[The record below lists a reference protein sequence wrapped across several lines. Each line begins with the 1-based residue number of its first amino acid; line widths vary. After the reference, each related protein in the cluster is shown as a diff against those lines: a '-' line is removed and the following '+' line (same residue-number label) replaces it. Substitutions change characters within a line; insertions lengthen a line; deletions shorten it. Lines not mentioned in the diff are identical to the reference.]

1 MNMKSIA
8 ILLTILILLSSF
20 AFLSVVNAQAEEE
33 KQTAPIKNIIE
44 RLKVLDERLREKLE
58 EKRED
63 IGEDSYNR
71 LIADLD
77 KARQLLD
84 EAEEAY
90 NSGDIEEAKQ
100 LLKKAGA
107 KYKDIIKE
115 LAELLGYEN
124 LAKRFHT
131 YLRRCREAIN
141 RLKKI
146 TERLKEKGVDTT
158 EVELLISEAEVYL
171 DNAVEAFREH
181 KYAKAVE
188 YCKRAWEKVK
198 EAAELL
204 RSLARELLKQ
214 YEDRILDAINR
225 IENFLD
231 KVEEKVVSSNMS
243 EERKEVI
250 LNKIEDWRSRLEI
263 ARKEIDE
270 GKYEEAVIIVKR
282 VLREISI
289 TLRRFRKR
297 LG

>member
-1 MNMKSIA
+1 MKSIA

-33 KQTAPIKNIIE
+33 KQTTPIKNIIE

-77 KARQLLD
+77 EARQLLD

-131 YLRRCREAIN
+131 YLRRCREAID

-250 LNKIEDWRSRLEI
+250 LNKIEDWRSRLEN

-289 TLRRFRKR
+289 TLWRFRKR

>member
-1 MNMKSIA
+1 MKSIA

-33 KQTAPIKNIIE
+33 KQTTPIKNIIE

-77 KARQLLD
+77 EARQLLD

-131 YLRRCREAIN
+131 YLRRCREAID

-146 TERLKEKGVDTT
+146 TERLKEKGIDTT

-263 ARKEIDE
+263 ARKKIDE

-289 TLRRFRKR
+289 TLWRFRKR

>member
-1 MNMKSIA
+1 MKSIA

-33 KQTAPIKNIIE
+33 KQTTPIKNIIE

-131 YLRRCREAIN
+131 YLRRCREAID

-146 TERLKEKGVDTT
+146 TERLKEKGIDTT

-289 TLRRFRKR
+289 TLWRFRKR

>member
-1 MNMKSIA
+1 MKSIA

-33 KQTAPIKNIIE
+33 KQTTPIKNIIE

-77 KARQLLD
+77 EARQLLD

-131 YLRRCREAIN
+131 YLRRCREAID

-146 TERLKEKGVDTT
+146 TERLKEKGIDTT

-250 LNKIEDWRSRLEI
+250 LNKIEDWRSRLEN

-289 TLRRFRKR
+289 TLWRFRKR

>member
-1 MNMKSIA
+1 MKSIA

-33 KQTAPIKNIIE
+33 KQTTPIKNIIE

-77 KARQLLD
+77 EARQLLD

-131 YLRRCREAIN
+131 YLRRCREAID

-289 TLRRFRKR
+289 TLWRFRKR

>member
-1 MNMKSIA
+1 MKSIA

-33 KQTAPIKNIIE
+33 KQTTPIKNIIE

-77 KARQLLD
+77 EARQLLD

-131 YLRRCREAIN
+131 YLRRCREAID

-146 TERLKEKGVDTT
+146 TERLKEKGIDTT

-289 TLRRFRKR
+289 TLWRFRKR

>member
-1 MNMKSIA
+1 MKSIA

-188 YCKRAWEKVK
+188 YCKRAWEKAK

-282 VLREISI
+282 VLREVSI

>member
-1 MNMKSIA
+1 MKSIA

-33 KQTAPIKNIIE
+33 KQTTPIKNIIE

-77 KARQLLD
+77 EARQLLD

-231 KVEEKVVSSNMS
+231 KFEEKVVSSNMS